1 MTTCNMFEEAE
12 YRDKVRKGELPV
24 AMYVTAESLGLAQ
37 TRLEEAMK
45 VK

>member
-12 YRDKVRKGELPV
+12 YRDQVRKGELPA
-24 AMYVTAESLGLAQ
+24 AMYVTAESLELAQ
-37 TRLEEAMK
+37 TRLGEAMK